1 MLTSDVNIH
10 QSIGGEGVGFK
21 GRGVQKISDS
31 YLLRQVLGR
40 VNRLIDLVEKLEKRI
55 KKIEK
60 ELGKYIKG

>member
-1 MLTSDVNIH
+1 VIAH
-10 QSIGGEGVGFK
+10 
-21 GRGVQKISDS
+21 KISDS

-60 ELGKYIKG
+60 ELEN